1 MPADPEDPAKPWAAA
16 LLEDAAVQ
24 LPKKHCAFRGCGW
37 SGSEEEER
45 MAHLQRTH
53 TDAIGLVAGLL
64 PECYSREERFA
75 AAYSEAIATIVRE
88 GDPTALYSTD
98 RRCLFNYATACREDQ
113 VEAPICF
120 FCACV
125 YPRLAKRRSNQ
136 IRWVQPFDGHSK
148 LCGFGRE
155 QAEDIFSIENPQK
168 AMADA
173 TKVCQI

>member
-53 TDAIGLVAGLL
+53 GYAVGLVAGLL

-75 AAYSEAIATIVRE
+75 AAYSEAIATIVRK
-88 GDPTALYSTD
+88 GAPTALYSID
-98 RRCLFNYATACREDQ
+98 RRCLFNYATACRKDQ
-113 VEAPICF
+113 VEAPSCF
-120 FCACV
+120 SVHVYTRGWRNTAVMRSGGYSHSMDTRSCV
-125 YPRLAKRRSNQ
+125 AS
-136 IRWVQPFDGHSK
+136 VETS
-148 LCGFGRE
+148 
-155 QAEDIFSIENPQK
+155 
-168 AMADA
+168 
-173 TKVCQI
+173 